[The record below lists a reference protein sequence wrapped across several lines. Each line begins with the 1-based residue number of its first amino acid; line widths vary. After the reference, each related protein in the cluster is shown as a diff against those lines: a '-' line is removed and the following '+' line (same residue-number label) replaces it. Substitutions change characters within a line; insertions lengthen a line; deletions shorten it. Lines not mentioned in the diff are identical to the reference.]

1 MTEIK
6 KIFEELLRLMNIGEF
21 SVEIN
26 EEGRRLSLFLSED
39 PLIKKNIPGII
50 ENFNLLGQLV
60 SRRLN
65 SPAFTVDVNN
75 YRLERE
81 KIIAELAKAAARKAL
96 MTKDIIALPI
106 MNSYE
111 RRLIHME
118 LAMRPDIKTESEGEG
133 KMRHVVIKP
142 ILE

>member
-6 KIFEELLRLMNIGEF
+6 NLLEQMLKLMNIGEF
-21 SVEIN
+21 RVELN
-26 EEGRRLSLFLSED
+26 EEGKRLNVFLSED
-39 PLIKKNIPGII
+39 YLIKKNLPSII
-50 ENFNLLGQLV
+50 ENFNHLIQLI
-60 SRRLN
+60 SRKLN
-65 SPAFTVDVNN
+65 SPALSIDINN

-81 KIIAELAKAAARKAL
+81 RIITELAKAAARKAL
-96 MTKDIIALPI
+96 MTKDVIALPI